1 MKIGFYGHSAA
12 CWAGYPVNGQLSFI
26 DMICEHYQA
35 TLVNKGVPQGS
46 QERILFQL
54 KKTKEIDLAVIFHS
68 IPGFV
73 YLPSCQRDLSLA
85 EINDKA
91 FYLWKE
97 VTEDSTDFAKAKEK
111 YFSYG
116 GIKETFQDIEI
127 FIDTMLLYKK
137 FLYHPDLNKN
147 RYFGA
152 LVQTDQFITTKKI
165 PCIHV
170 IVEKHIPIWFK
181 FTSGMLSYDIPKIEK
196 KYYDMHWPNNIS
208 AEGQQVL
215 SNTFIK
221 KIDQLLGI

>member
-46 QERILFQL
+46 QERILFQI
-54 KKTKEIDLAVIFHS
+54 KKTKEIDIAIVFHS
-68 IPGFV
+68 QPSLIF
-73 YLPSCQRDLSLA
+73 LPSCQRDLTLQ

-91 FYLWKE
+91 FYLWRE
-97 VTEDSTDFAKAKEK
+97 VSESSTDFAKAKEQ

-116 GIKETFQDIEI
+116 GIKETFEDIKI
-127 FIDTMLLYKK
+127 FINTMSLYKK
-137 FLYHPDLNKN
+137 FLYHPDLNNN
-147 RYFGA
+147 RYLGA
-152 LVQTDQFITTKKI
+152 LVQTDQYITAKKI

-170 IVEKHIPIWFK
+170 IIQNQIPTWFK
-181 FTSGMLSYDIPKIEK
+181 FTSGILSYDIPEIIKQ
-196 KYYDMHWPNNIS
+196 YYDLRWPNNIN

-215 SNTFIK
+215 SNNLIE
-221 KIDQLLGI
+221 KIDQLLGL